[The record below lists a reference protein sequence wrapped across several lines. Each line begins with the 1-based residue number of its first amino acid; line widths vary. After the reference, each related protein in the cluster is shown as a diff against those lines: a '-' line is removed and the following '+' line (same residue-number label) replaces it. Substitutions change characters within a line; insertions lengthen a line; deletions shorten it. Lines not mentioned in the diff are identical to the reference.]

1 MKMEGL
7 AGQVAVVTGAAS
19 GIGLAV
25 AQHLAA
31 NGVHVWAWD
40 IQSPPDGEVQRNMVF
55 EQVDITRPELVREAM
70 SRTWQ
75 RVERLDILVN
85 CAGIG
90 GIERT
95 KRITDEAWNTMLAV
109 HLGGTFLC
117 CREALWHMESE
128 GRGKIVNVASICG
141 LTGCE
146 SAAHYSAAKGGMI
159 GFTKALAREVVSRGI
174 HVNAVAPGY
183 IETPLLSVL
192 NEAQRARI
200 LAEVPLGRF
209 GTVDEV
215 ASLVL
220 YLVSSHADFMVG
232 QVVSPNGGQ
241 MI

>member
-1 MKMEGL
+1 MSTPATRFAISKRRRESL
-7 AGQVAVVTGAAS
+7 SAAEQMW
-19 GIGLAV
+19 LFR
-25 AQHLAA
+25 
-31 NGVHVWAWD
+31 GVDCCPLRYAWH
-40 IQSPPDGEVQRNMVF
+40 PVLN
-55 EQVDITRPELVREAM
+55 
-70 SRTWQ
+70 
-75 RVERLDILVN
+75 
-85 CAGIG
+85 
-90 GIERT
+90 
-95 KRITDEAWNTMLAV
+95 
-109 HLGGTFLC
+109 
-117 CREALWHMESE
+117 
-128 GRGKIVNVASICG
+128 ICG

>member
-1 MKMEGL
+1 MKIPEL
-7 AGQVAVVTGAAS
+7 VGQVAVVTGAAS

-25 AQHLAA
+25 ARLLAA
-31 NGVHVWAWD
+31 NGVRVWAWD
-40 IQSPPDGEVQRNMVF
+40 LQPPSDGEAQHNMVF
-55 EQVDITRPELVREAM
+55 EQVDVTRTETVRDAM
-70 SRTWQ
+70 TRTWQ
-75 RVERLDILVN
+75 HGERLDILVN
-85 CAGIG
+85 SAGIG

-95 KRITDEAWNTMLAV
+95 KRITDAGWNNMLAV
-109 HLGGTFLC
+109 HLGGAFHC
-117 CREALWHMESE
+117 CREALWHMERQR
-128 GRGKIVNVASICG
+128 RGKIINVASICG

-192 NEAQRARI
+192 NEEQRSHI
-200 LAEVPLGRF
+200 LTEIPLGRF
-209 GTVDEV
+209 GTADEV

-220 YLVSSHADFMVG
+220 YLLSPHADFIVG

-241 MI
+241 VI